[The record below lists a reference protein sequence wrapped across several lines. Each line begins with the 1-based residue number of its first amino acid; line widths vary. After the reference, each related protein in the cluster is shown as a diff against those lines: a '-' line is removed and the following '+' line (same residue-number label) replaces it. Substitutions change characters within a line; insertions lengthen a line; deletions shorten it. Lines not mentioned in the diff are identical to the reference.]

1 MDQNST
7 GKTIVPDRT
16 DPGPRIGVE
25 YQGQQHYQAI
35 KARGGERALT
45 ALQER
50 DATKRRL
57 DRARELLLDGRLSV
71 TDVSRAVGYSSASH
85 FIKEF
90 RSRFGTTP
98 RAYVD
103 AQALGDQMA
112 ALRQA

>member
-1 MDQNST
+1 MMKSYET
-7 GKTIVPDRT
+7 L
-16 DPGPRIGVE
+16 
-25 YQGQQHYQAI
+25 
-35 KARGGERALT
+35 LT
-45 ALQER
+45 AGVQVYER
-50 DATKRRL
+50 QGCVLHAKTMVV
-57 DRARELLLDGRLSV
+57 DGRLSV
-71 TDVSRAVGYSSASH
+71 TDVCRAVGYSSASH

>member
-1 MDQNST
+1 MASEST
-7 GKTIVPDRT
+7 AEG
-16 DPGPRIGVE
+16 PGLVVLGIGL
-25 YQGQQHYQAI
+25 H
-35 KARGGERALT
+35 
-45 ALQER
+45 
-50 DATKRRL
+50 
-57 DRARELLLDGRLSV
+57 
-71 TDVSRAVGYSSASH
+71 GYSSASH

>member
-1 MDQNST
+1 MPWHGSQAPVTQRYRSARPPSDAWT
-7 GKTIVPDRT
+7 G
-16 DPGPRIGVE
+16 
-25 YQGQQHYQAI
+25 
-35 KARGGERALT
+35 RGSCCWT
-45 ALQER
+45 
-50 DATKRRL
+50 
-57 DRARELLLDGRLSV
+57 GRLSV

>member
-1 MDQNST
+1 MAEQVNLSPSSFSHLFREVT
-7 GKTIVPDRT
+7 GRSP
-16 DPGPRIGVE
+16 
-25 YQGQQHYQAI
+25 YQFL
-35 KARGGERALT
+35 KEL
-45 ALQER
+45 
-50 DATKRRL
+50 RL

-103 AQALGDQMA
+103 AQALGDHIPPLPPPRA
-112 ALRQA
+112 EAPPSTTHTPPA

>member
-1 MDQNST
+1 MEHEVPSPEQAADVSAWW
-7 GKTIVPDRT
+7 GKAFEALR
-16 DPGPRIGVE
+16 
-25 YQGQQHYQAI
+25 
-35 KARGGERALT
+35 ERAVKGHSQRYRSAT
-45 ALQER
+45 R
-50 DATKRRL
+50 PSDAWT
-57 DRARELLLDGRLSV
+57 GRGSV
-71 TDVSRAVGYSSASH
+71 TEVSRAVGYSSASH

>member
-1 MDQNST
+1 
-7 GKTIVPDRT
+7 
-16 DPGPRIGVE
+16 
-25 YQGQQHYQAI
+25 
-35 KARGGERALT
+35 
-45 ALQER
+45 
-50 DATKRRL
+50 
-57 DRARELLLDGRLSV
+57 V
-71 TDVSRAVGYSSASH
+71 TDVSRAVGCSSASH